1 MSSVVISGDTSGS
14 VTLQAPAVAGT
25 TVLTLPA
32 TSGTV
37 VVTAT
42 GQAGFPSGT
51 KMSFYQ
57 TAAPTGWTKDT
68 TAALNDAILR
78 IVTGSAGVTGGSVA
92 FSTWAAVSATS
103 AYTLTTSDIPSHTH
117 TFTGGLAPYNP
128 AGTPGTTI
136 GGTGSSSTNPSI
148 TFTVSST
155 GGGGG
160 HSHGVSSQNL
170 KYADFIVATAN

>member
-32 TSGTV
+32 TSGVV

-42 GQAGFPSGT
+42 GVAGFPSGT

-92 FSTWAAVSATS
+92 FSTWASTTTAGAT
-103 AYTLTTSDIPSHTH
+103 TLTTPQIPSHTH
-117 TFTGGLAPYNP
+117 TVRIDGPTSPFGAQ
-128 AGTPGTTI
+128 GTPGF
-136 GGTGSSSTNPSI
+136 SPTNFFPSGA
-148 TFTVSST
+148 T
-155 GGGGG
+155 GGGGSHD
-160 HSHGVSSQNL
+160 HSLSQNL

>member
-32 TSGTV
+32 TSGVV

-42 GQAGFPSGT
+42 GVAGFPSGT

-92 FSTWAAVSATS
+92 FSTWAAVTS
-103 AYTLTTSDIPSHTH
+103 TGSYTLTTADIPSHSH
-117 TFTGGLAPYNP
+117 TYAFGGGP
-128 AGTPGTTI
+128 AGLLANADSRANPTGTVGTTN
-136 GGTGSSSTNPSI
+136 T
-148 TFTVSST
+148 T

-160 HSHGVSSQNL
+160 HSHSLSQNL

>member
-1 MSSVVISGDTSGS
+1 MSSIVISGDISGT
-14 VTLQAPAVAGT
+14 VTLDAPATAGT
-25 TVLTLPA
+25 TVLTLPS

-37 VVTAT
+37 VVTPT
-42 GQAGFPSGT
+42 GVAGFPSGT

-57 TAAPTGWTKDT
+57 TSAPTGWTKDT

-92 FSTWAAVSATS
+92 FSTWAAVTS
-103 AYTLTTSDIPSHTH
+103 TNAYTLQIADIPSHSH
-117 TFTGGLAPYNP
+117 TLAAATTYGGG
-128 AGTPGTTI
+128 GTQTRVNYGTTAV
-136 GGTGSSSTNPSI
+136 GGFADVSS
-148 TFTVSST
+148 SST

>member
-1 MSSVVISGDTSGS
+1 
-14 VTLQAPAVAGT
+14 
-25 TVLTLPA
+25 
-32 TSGTV
+32 

-78 IVTGSAGVTGGSVA
+78 IVTGSAGVTGGSTA
-92 FSTWAAVSATS
+92 FSTWAAVTSTS
-103 AYTLTTSDIPSHTH
+103 AYTLATADIPSHSH
-117 TFTGGLAPYNP
+117 TLTNF
-128 AGTPGTTI
+128 
-136 GGTGSSSTNPSI
+136 GSSNSAGSVVYPVQGGSSTPS
-148 TFTVSST
+148 TGNT

-160 HSHGVSSQNL
+160 HSHGVSSQNI

>member
-1 MSSVVISGDTSGS
+1 MSSVVISGDVSGS
-14 VTLQAPAVAGT
+14 VTLQAPSAAGT

-42 GQAGFPSGT
+42 GQAGFASGT

-57 TAAPTGWTKDT
+57 AAAPTGWTKDT
-68 TAALNDAILR
+68 TAALNDAVLR
-78 IVTGSAGVTGGSVA
+78 IVTSSGGVTGGSTA
-92 FSTWAAVSATS
+92 FSTWAAASATS

-117 TFTGGLAPYNP
+117 PVPVLTQFNGSPATSITGGNGGSP
-128 AGTPGTTI
+128 ATLTT
-136 GGTGSSSTNPSI
+136 NA
-148 TFTVSST
+148 T

-160 HSHGVSSQNL
+160 HSHGLSQNI

>member
-14 VTLQAPAVAGT
+14 VTLQAPAIAGT

-42 GQAGFPSGT
+42 GTAGFPSGT

-68 TAALNDAILR
+68 TAALNDAVLR

-92 FSTWAAVSATS
+92 FSTWAAVASAGATTLSTS
-103 AYTLTTSDIPSHTH
+103 QIPSHTH
-117 TFTGGLAPYNP
+117 GAKVAGGVDNGNFFAGNNTQGGFTATTLAEGG
-128 AGTPGTTI
+128 
-136 GGTGSSSTNPSI
+136 GSSHT
-148 TFTVSST
+148 
-155 GGGGG
+155 
-160 HSHGVSSQNL
+160 HSLSQNL